1 MNTRTLKDG
10 TIVPELDT
18 PLTLTVYTKCPAKW
32 LLVDRETNEA
42 YVAHEKQGI
51 RQWEKLYNADWSIYA

>member
-18 PLTLTVYTKCPAKW
+18 PLTLTAKW

-51 RQWEKLYNADWSIYA
+51 RQWEKLYNADWSIDA